1 MLFTHGRQPVILS
14 TGPRSLPTHWKQMI
28 FCLKEDLVVREG
40 DTIVGEMKVFIASSE
55 ARKVDFRVRLRH
67 IGMWGSTM
75 QEEPLK
81 VG

>member
-1 MLFTHGRQPVILS
+1 MGANKQHSGLIWVIYSSDL
-14 TGPRSLPTHWKQMI
+14 GISLGTYLYPW
-28 FCLKEDLVVREG
+28 DLVVREG

-75 QEEPLK
+75 QEELFK
-81 VG
+81 V